1 MQRAKV
7 ESREKKA
14 PKNNCVFGLHPC
26 EVFAHSSRVLQTIFS
41 NLEFP
46 LIALGIALI
55 IVKQIGSL
63 RAKKK
68 PVTPRAKSMLWF
80 LQAFGFWCLVVG
92 VFMVAQVRL
101 PDLLSGE
108 VDPADAVAGEIQEDP
123 SASGD

>member
-1 MQRAKV
+1 M
-7 ESREKKA
+7 
-14 PKNNCVFGLHPC
+14 HPC
-26 EVFAHSSRVLQTIFS
+26 EVFAHSSGVLQTIFS

-55 IVKQIGSL
+55 IVKQIGTI

-68 PVTPRAKSMLWF
+68 PITPRAKSMLWF

-92 VFMVAQVRL
+92 VFMVGQVRL

-108 VDPADAVAGEIQEDP
+108 VDPADAVADDGADDADTNE
-123 SASGD
+123 